1 MPQMFLPGMPE
12 GAIRINSAVSLLSK
26 EERVT
31 WFVGDDNYFSHPA
44 DDSAGHHLALA
55 TLMDNGHARPSQ
67 ITATLGTP
75 RSSLMRWRRQLEE
88 RGEPGSAIES

>member
-1 MPQMFLPGMPE
+1 MPD

-26 EERVT
+26 EGRVT

-67 ITATLGTP
+67 ITAALGTP
-75 RSSLMRWRRQLEE
+75 RSTLRQRAAGVGSGDRCAPSLVR
-88 RGEPGSAIES
+88 